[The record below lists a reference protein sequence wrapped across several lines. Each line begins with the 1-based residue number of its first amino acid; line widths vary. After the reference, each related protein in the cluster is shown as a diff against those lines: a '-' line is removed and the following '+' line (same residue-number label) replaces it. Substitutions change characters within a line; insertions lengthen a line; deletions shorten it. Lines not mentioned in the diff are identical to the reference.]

1 MGHKLETLLR
11 TYAHEIPN
19 AQREKRE
26 ALERLSAQLE
36 AAIKAR

>member
-11 TYAHEIPN
+11 TYAHEIPK